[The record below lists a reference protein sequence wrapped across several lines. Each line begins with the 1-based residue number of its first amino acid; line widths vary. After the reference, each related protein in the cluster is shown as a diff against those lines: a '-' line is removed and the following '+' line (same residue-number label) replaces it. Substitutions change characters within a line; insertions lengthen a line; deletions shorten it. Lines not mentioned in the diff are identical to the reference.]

1 MPGFLIQQGATVM
14 CVHGGQAIPLV
25 PNPGVTV
32 DGMPT
37 CLLPDPW
44 AIAGCAGY
52 PPVIPICV
60 TAQWVVGTTR
70 VTSYGMPLL
79 VQSGV
84 AVCVPGGT
92 PLLPIV
98 TQTRVTAI

>member
-1 MPGFLIQQGATVM
+1 M
-14 CVHGGQAIPLV
+14 CVHGGQATALV
-25 PNPGVTV
+25 PNPAITL

-44 AIAGCAGY
+44 VVAGCAGV
-52 PPVIPICV
+52 PPVVPLCV
-60 TAQWVVGTTR
+60 TAQWIVGTTR
-70 VTSYGMPLL
+70 VTSFGLPLL
-79 VQSGV
+79 VQSSQ
-84 AVCVPGGT
+84 AVCAPGGT